1 MRKLSILLLFVL
13 LAIFF
18 VSFLSL
24 AEDKNLYTD
33 FKQIK
38 YFCYV
43 ETYII
48 GRNAQSLGI
57 NQDNLSK
64 YVLSQFKKYFDKM
77 QFPYQKRKI
86 PINALDS
93 WKKEWGRLY
102 VVIWPMRDKSPINYY
117 ITIKAGNGL
126 TYFWEKIIF
135 EKAQKEEIL
144 TDVKNNIDQIIQELA
159 TDFFKVREKRQT
171 QL

>member
-1 MRKLSILLLFVL
+1 MKKLTILLLLVL
-13 LAIFF
+13 SIVFLI
-18 VSFLSL
+18 SFLSL
-24 AEDKNLYTD
+24 AEDKNPYID

-38 YFCYV
+38 YFCYI
-43 ETYII
+43 ETYVR
-48 GRNAQSLGI
+48 GGNAQSLGI
-57 NQDNLSK
+57 IQDDLSK

-77 QFPYQKRKI
+77 KFPYQKRKI

-102 VVIWPMRDKSPINYY
+102 VVIWPMGDKSPINYY
-117 ITIKAGNGL
+117 ITIKAGNEL

-144 TDVKNNIDQIIQELA
+144 VDVKNNIDQSIQELA
-159 TDFFKVREKRQT
+159 TDFFKIREKK
-171 QL
+171 

>member
-1 MRKLSILLLFVL
+1 MKKLSILLLLVLSIVFLISFV
-13 LAIFF
+13 
-18 VSFLSL
+18 SL
-24 AEDKNLYTD
+24 AEDKNPYID

-38 YFCYV
+38 YFYYI
-43 ETYII
+43 ETYVR
-48 GRNAQSLGI
+48 GRSVQSLGI
-57 NQDNLSK
+57 VQDDLSK

-77 QFPYQKRKI
+77 QFPYQKRKL

-102 VVIWPMRDKSPINYY
+102 VVIWPMGDKSPINYY

-144 TDVKNNIDQIIQELA
+144 VDVINYIDQSIQELA
-159 TDFFKVREKRQT
+159 IDFFKIRKKK
-171 QL
+171 